1 MKKVLVLAILCMVL
15 VLSACG
21 SAKTTGEKGE
31 SGQAAFK
38 EIENARGDKIKLP
51 LHPKRIADLSGSTE
65 ELLLLGIKPIAS
77 ANADFGVRDVFTPTI
92 KDKLDPDTINLGWYA
107 EPIGIELVADAEPDL
122 IILGTLFNEDLYE
135 QLSQIAPTVVVPHPY
150 YAWRERFAFLAEL
163 FDKKDVMDKWLV
175 EYEQKVVDWKD
186 KLTPIIQ
193 DQSFAMIETYPN
205 NLVAYS
211 STGSAELIYKDFGFK
226 RTEGI
231 PEPDHWGGREMSL
244 EGLSTI
250 NPDHLL
256 IMENSENKMSD
267 SKVWGN
273 LKAVQQD
280 NVYRITNIDNYNYSY
295 TAMGRMHLL
304 DEIGTLILEK
314 NKK

>member
-1 MKKVLVLAILCMVL
+1 MKKVLVLAIACMVF
-15 VLSACG
+15 VLSACS

-31 SGQAAFK
+31 NGQATFK
-38 EIENARGDKIKLP
+38 MIENARGDKIKFP

-77 ANADFGVRDVFTPTI
+77 ANADYGTRGVFTPTI
-92 KDKLDPDTINLGWYA
+92 KDKLNPDTINLGWYA
-107 EPIGIELVADAEPDL
+107 EPINIELVTAAEPDL

-150 YAWRERFAFLAEL
+150 YAWRERFAFLADL

-175 EYEQKVVDWKD
+175 EYEQKVVDWKE
-186 KLTPIIQ
+186 KLSPIIQ
-193 DQSFAMIETYPN
+193 DESFAMIETYPK

-231 PEPDHWGGREMSL
+231 PDPEHWGGREMSL
-244 EGLSTI
+244 EGLTAI

-256 IMENSENKMSD
+256 LMENSENKMSD
-267 SKVWGN
+267 SKVWSN
-273 LKAVQQD
+273 LKAVQQN

-304 DEIGTLILEK
+304 DMIGSLILEK
-314 NKK
+314 HKK